1 MSEFWIDVFSGDD
14 EEQRAKMQAEMT
26 SLSLG
31 FVPRK
36 YLYIFE
42 GLYYFYVWPCVFI
55 WYLALKEAS
64 KIIFAVVLRVRSALD
79 ESSQM
84 STHWDETVV
93 PAILQLV
100 ETTMPTISS
109 GFADGMM
116 AVGVA
121 FWMYAASAFCT
132 FLDNESFGSL
142 ARSFGLL
149 CFPLLVALDVAGA
162 SSDCDSIM
170 RTLNDKR
177 GKAMDSLETDAKIQH
192 LERYLTLSNRGQG

>member
-1 MSEFWIDVFSGDD
+1 
-14 EEQRAKMQAEMT
+14 MQAEMT
-26 SLSLG
+26 RLSLG
-31 FVPRK
+31 FVPWK
-36 YLYIFE
+36 YIFIFE

-55 WYLALKEAS
+55 WYRALKEAS

-84 STHWDETVV
+84 STHWDDTVV

-121 FWMYAASAFCT
+121 F
-132 FLDNESFGSL
+132 
-142 ARSFGLL
+142 
-149 CFPLLVALDVAGA
+149 
-162 SSDCDSIM
+162 
-170 RTLNDKR
+170 
-177 GKAMDSLETDAKIQH
+177 
-192 LERYLTLSNRGQG
+192 